1 MTLGQEFVELV
12 TELLTEDDGFGSL
25 LRWRHY
31 VPVDDPTTGD
41 QQLELDSEEAFVG
54 AIVDP
59 AKTRLFSDTTIA
71 TCSTAVLVPPAQLS
85 AAPVLLDQVE
95 IQPARWLRVI
105 ELKELFGPG
114 GVAGSPVRIAYVAA
128 LGA

>member
-1 MTLGQEFVELV
+1 MTLGQEFRDLV
-12 TELLTEDDGFGSL
+12 VELLTEQDGFGSL
-25 LRWRHY
+25 MRWRHY
-31 VPVDDPTTGD
+31 VAVDDPTTGD
-41 QQLELDSEEAFVG
+41 QGLELDSEEAFIG

-59 AKTRLFSDTTIA
+59 ARTKLFGDA
-71 TCSTAVLVPPAQLS
+71 TLAVASTAVLVPPEQLS
-85 AAPVLLDQVE
+85 AVPRMLDQVE

-114 GVAGSPVRIAYVAA
+114 GAGSPVLVAYVAA